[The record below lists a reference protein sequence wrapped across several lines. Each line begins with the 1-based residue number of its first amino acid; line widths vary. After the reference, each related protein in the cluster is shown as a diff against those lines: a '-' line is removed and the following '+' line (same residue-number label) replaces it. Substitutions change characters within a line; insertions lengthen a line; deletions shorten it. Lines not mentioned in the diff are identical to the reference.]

1 MCLFKIMVTE
11 IYTSIEKITE
21 TITKVEENSVDL
33 VLRRKLIEDFGKL
46 VFTGFPLQTLQP
58 PKFMRSEIKT
68 GGPV

>member
-11 IYTSIEKITE
+11 IYTSIDKITE

-33 VLRRKLIEDFGKL
+33 ALRRKMIEDFGKL
-46 VFTGFPLQTLQP
+46 VFTGFPLQTLLP